1 MKTMKRIAMI
11 FMMVFLTGMVFAQ
24 EQEKISISRIR
35 IYLDDEEITS
45 ESENENQIKF
55 STILSFTNF
64 QVDKEMTL
72 PAVEKEMQQTKL
84 RLMNSG
90 LFYNVTVEKMKSR
103 KNPGTYIIYINVT
116 TGFLKRYGG
125 GGIYAVLGNA
135 ALHGNRDML
144 LWYFGWNK
152 NGLSYLNENCFGV
165 PVILGGEFFTD
176 APQGLFS
183 EKIISGN
190 DGVDFSG
197 KGTFGGFITPDLRL
211 CVDVATDFN
220 CSSVAF
226 TKDFAISP
234 YLSQA
239 KLISEQFSWTS
250 ELRFAF
256 FPLDNWN
263 KKYEGAFTFNFTPT
277 PKLTLATLAAGGY
290 SDENLFCG
298 IKLLRGES
306 NLCQNLGLSNREI
319 RSGYSEEDL
328 TVRGYLMTSAEVRW
342 NAVSFMIPPCF
353 PCSIVP
359 YAFADVAFVEK
370 QTGRENQFLDAYGF
384 GCQLNFDCPVFV
396 HFNFSYGFNH
406 FGKGRFSFA
415 VMQSF

>member
-1 MKTMKRIAMI
+1 MKTMKRITMI
-11 FMMVFLTGMVFAQ
+11 FMIVFLTGMIFA
-24 EQEKISISRIR
+24 QEKISISKIKV
-35 IYLDDEEITS
+35 YLDDEEITS
-45 ESENENQIKF
+45 ESECQIKC
-55 STILSFTNF
+55 STILSFTKFSVN
-64 QVDKEMTL
+64 KEMTL
-72 PAVEKEMQQTKL
+72 QAVEKEMQQTKM

-90 LFYNVTVEKMKSR
+90 LFYNATVEKMKSR

-125 GGIYAVLGNA
+125 GGIYAVLGKA

-144 LWYFGWNK
+144 LYHFGWNK

-176 APQGLFS
+176 APQGFFPA
-183 EKIISGN
+183 KMISGN

-197 KGTFGGFITPDLRL
+197 KGTIGGFITPDLRL
-211 CVDVATDFN
+211 CVDVAADFN

-226 TKDFAISP
+226 RNDLAISP
-234 YLSQA
+234 YLSQT
-239 KLISEQFSWTS
+239 KLFSEHFFCTS
-250 ELRFAF
+250 ELRFSI
-256 FPLDNWN
+256 FPLDKWN

-319 RSGYSEEDL
+319 RSGYSKEDL
-328 TVRGYLMTSAEVRW
+328 TVRGYLMTSVEVRW

-359 YAFADVAFVEK
+359 YAFADVAYVEK
-370 QTGRENQFLDAYGF
+370 QAVIGAENQILDAYGLGF
-384 GCQLNFDCPVFV
+384 QLNFDCPVFV